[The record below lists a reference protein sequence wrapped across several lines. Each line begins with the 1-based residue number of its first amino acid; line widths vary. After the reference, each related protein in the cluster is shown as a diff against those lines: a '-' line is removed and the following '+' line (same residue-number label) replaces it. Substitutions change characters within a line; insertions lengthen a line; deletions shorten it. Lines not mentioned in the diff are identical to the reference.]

1 MVNGS
6 VLRYTKRAVL
16 DDLDDE
22 NGTSTIYGMAMGAA
36 DLAPRQLQKAFD
48 TVVRTRGGRPE
59 AEAEGLLD
67 GIWVEAA
74 LHTFE
79 VHGAW
84 VTMETAQELP
94 ISLARELAGKV
105 GKAITV
111 HTLVIREQVV
121 EPKRGSEDE
130 WGFRN
135 QYRSLEVQPD
145 GAVRELEPPI
155 DADYAA
161 VNHGDFEETAN
172 AILWAMVTEQ
182 EAYSPLGEPRY
193 VAYVLPPPR
202 TSGLPPRMAE
212 LATLIEESGAWA
224 VQNVGGQTM
233 VRVQLPDGSRRFSR
247 VSADELEQL
256 REATGIDPRS

>member
-1 MVNGS
+1 VF
-6 VLRYTKRAVL
+6 
-16 DDLDDE
+16 DDLDEEDD
-22 NGTSTIYGMAMGAA
+22 GISTIHGMAMGAA

-59 AEAEGLLD
+59 AEAEGMLD

-74 LHTFE
+74 MHTFE

-84 VTMETAQELP
+84 VTMETQHELP
-94 ISLARELAGKV
+94 MSLARELAAKV
-105 GKAITV
+105 GKSITV
-111 HTLVIREQVV
+111 HTLVAREEVV
-121 EPKRGSEDE
+121 DVKGSEDE
-130 WGFRN
+130 WGYRN
-135 QYRSLEVQPD
+135 QYRSLEVAPD
-145 GAVRELEPPI
+145 GVVSALEPPI

-182 EAYSPLGEPRY
+182 DAYSPLGEPRY

-212 LATLIEESGAWA
+212 LATLIHESGAWT
-224 VQNVGGQTM
+224 VQNVAGQTM
-233 VRVQLPDGSRRFSR
+233 VRLQLPDGSRRFSR
-247 VSADELEQL
+247 VTDEELAQL
-256 REATGIDPRS
+256 REATGIEPSK

>member
-1 MVNGS
+1 M
-6 VLRYTKRAVL
+6 L
-16 DDLDDE
+16 DDLDEDDD
-22 NGTSTIYGMAMGAA
+22 GTSTIHGMAMGAA

-59 AEAEGLLD
+59 AEAEGMLD

-74 LHTFE
+74 LHSFE

-84 VTMETAQELP
+84 VTMETQQPLP
-94 ISLARELAGKV
+94 LSLARELASKV

-111 HTLVIREQVV
+111 HTLTVREEVV
-121 EPKRGSEDE
+121 DVKGSEDQ
-130 WGFRN
+130 WGYRN
-135 QYRSLEVQPD
+135 QYRSLEVKPD
-145 GAVRELEPPI
+145 GAVRDLESPI
-155 DADYAA
+155 DPDYAA

-182 EAYSPLGEPRY
+182 DSYSAIGEPRY

-212 LATLIEESGAWA
+212 LATLIQESGSWS
-224 VQNVGGQTM
+224 VQSVGGQTM
-233 VRVQLPDGSRRFSR
+233 VRLQLPDGSRRFSR
-247 VSADELEQL
+247 VTDEELAQL
-256 REATGIDPRS
+256 REATGIEPGK